1 MNQKKINSMLDE
13 MISHLESIKEDVAHG
28 ASLEFLTHQ
37 GQDPTGFNIKAGVEL
52 NLIANRLLYLADKV
66 CDQTL
71 IKDFE

>member
-1 MNQKKINSMLDE
+1 MNQKEINNMLKE

-37 GQDPTGFNIKAGVEL
+37 GQDLADRPIKAGVEL

-66 CDQTL
+66 CDQTI